1 MLLSAVTNTLDED
14 VDHLDSEEDSV
25 SFICNPFNMVFIKNC
40 SRGRMLLHL

>member
-1 MLLSAVTNTLDED
+1 MLLSAVANTLDED

-25 SFICNPFNMVFIKNC
+25 SFFCNPFNMVFIKNF